1 MEKTYRKRRI
11 RTGVVV
17 KGSKEMNQKFKCN
30 VLEELLFS
38 IACWSS

>member
-17 KGSKEMNQKFKCN
+17 KDSKEMYQKFKCN
-30 VLEELLFS
+30 VREELLFS
-38 IACWSS
+38 IAC